1 MKLLYQTHSPY
12 ARKVLVAAHEM
23 GLQESL
29 TVVHYETSP
38 TRRNEDVFALN
49 PLGKVPVLICDN
61 GTVLFDSNVIC
72 EYLDGLHAGPPLIPS
87 QPEPHYRALK
97 MQALA
102 QGIADA
108 GIAARWESERRPA
121 ELRWPSMHDG
131 QVEKVAAA
139 CDFLERELGRL
150 EAGDGESAGAA
161 AVVAAGAGGADAVG
175 RGAVRAGAVRAGAVR
190 AGAVRAGAVGTGA
203 VGTGAVST
211 VGARAVGAG
220 ALGARRPDIGD
231 IALVTALSWVEFRRV
246 YEFARGRP
254 RLARWYAAL
263 CARPSMLAT
272 RLEGQTH
279 D

>member
-12 ARKVLVAAHEM
+12 ARKVLVAAYEL

-29 TVVHYETSP
+29 TVVHHETSP
-38 TRRNEDVFALN
+38 TRRNEGVFALN
-49 PLGKVPVLICDN
+49 PLGKVPVLICDD

-72 EYLDGLHAGPPLIPS
+72 EYLDGLHEGTPLIPS
-87 QPEPHYRALK
+87 QPAPRYHALK

-131 QVEKVAAA
+131 QVEKVATA
-139 CDFLERELGRL
+139 CDYLERELG
-150 EAGDGESAGAA
+150 
-161 AVVAAGAGGADAVG
+161 DAQH
-175 RGAVRAGAVRAGAVR
+175 
-190 AGAVRAGAVGTGA
+190 
-203 VGTGAVST
+203 
-211 VGARAVGAG
+211 
-220 ALGARRPDIGD
+220 PHIGD

-246 YEFARGRP
+246 YDFARGRP

-272 RLEGQTH
+272 RLEGQTQ